1 MPATGIERRNKNYI
15 NYIGGKWTDAASGR
29 SFPVYNPATGEELAA
44 VPDAGRQDAARAIEA
59 AHHAFPGW
67 SGMAAPERARLLL
80 RARDLML
87 ERKEALAHTLTSE
100 QGKPLTEARA
110 EIEYAAGFVTWFA
123 EEGKRVYGETSP
135 ASAAH
140 KRLLVIKQPVGVVAA
155 ITPWNF
161 PAAMVTRKIAPA
173 LAVGCTVVLKPAEQT
188 PLTAI
193 GLFHI
198 FEEVGFPAG
207 AVNLITT
214 LNPAEVGRE
223 VLENPLV
230 SMIAFTGSTEV
241 GKLLMR
247 GSADQVKRIS
257 LELGGHAPFI
267 VFEDAD
273 VDKAVAGA
281 IVSKFRNM
289 GQTCICANRIYV
301 HESVLESFVE
311 KFVERVKRLKMG
323 NGLEEGVHVG
333 PLIDEQ
339 GFKKVSAHV
348 EDAVAKGAKILTGGR
363 SRTDGIFEGG
373 HFFEPTVLT
382 DVQKGMR
389 ILEEET
395 FGPIAPVI
403 PFRDET
409 EVIRAAN
416 DSRSGLAAYFYS
428 QNMSRCL
435 RVAEQLEYGIIG
447 VNDAV
452 PAVPQAPFGGV
463 KESGLGREGGRQG
476 IEEFLEVKAIS
487 FGL

>member
-1 MPATGIERRNKNYI
+1 MPATEVEHQKR
-15 NYIGGKWTDAASGR
+15 NYIGGQWIDAASGR
-29 SFPVYNPATGEELAA
+29 TFSVRNPATGEELGV
-44 VPDAGRQDAARAIEA
+44 VPDAGRQDAARAVEA
-59 AHHAFPGW
+59 ARQAFPSW
-67 SGMAAPERARLLL
+67 SGKPAPERAKLLL
-80 RARDLML
+80 KARDLMM
-87 ERKEALAHTLTSE
+87 ERKEALARTLTSE
-100 QGKPLTEARA
+100 QGKPLIEARG

-123 EEGKRVYGETSP
+123 EEGKRVYGETIP

-140 KRLLVIKQPVGVVAA
+140 KRILVIKQPVGVVAA

-173 LAVGCTVVLKPAEQT
+173 LAAGCTVVLKPAEQT

-193 GLFHI
+193 ALLKI
-198 FEEVGFPAG
+198 FEDAGFPAG
-207 AVNLITT
+207 VINLITT
-214 LNPAEVGRE
+214 LDPSEVGRE
-223 VLENPLV
+223 FLENPLV

-247 GSADQVKRIS
+247 GAADQVKRIS

-273 VDKAVAGA
+273 VDRAVAGA
-281 IVSKFRNM
+281 IASKFRNM
-289 GQTCICANRIYV
+289 GQTCICANRVYV
-301 HESVLESFVE
+301 HESVLEAFAQ
-311 KFVERVKRLKMG
+311 KFVERVKQLNMG
-323 NGLEEGVHVG
+323 NGLEDGVHVG

-339 GFKKVSAHV
+339 GFKKVCTHV
-348 EDAVAKGAKILTGGR
+348 EDAITKGAKVLMGGKA
-363 SRTDGIFEGG
+363 RTDGVFARG
-373 HFFEPTVLT
+373 HFFEPTVLI
-382 DVQKGMR
+382 DVQKGMQ

-395 FGPIAPVI
+395 FGPVAPLI
-403 PFRDET
+403 PFRDEA

-416 DSRSGLAAYFYS
+416 DTRSGLAAYFYS

-463 KESGLGREGGRQG
+463 KESGLGREGGRHG

-487 FGL
+487 LGL

>member
-1 MPATGIERRNKNYI
+1 MPATEVERQKR
-15 NYIGGKWTDAASGR
+15 NYIGGQWIDAASGR
-29 SFPVYNPATGEELAA
+29 TFSVRNPATGEELGV
-44 VPDAGRQDAARAIEA
+44 VPDAGRQDAARAVEA
-59 AHHAFPGW
+59 AHRAFASW
-67 SGMAAPERARLLL
+67 SAKPASERATLLL
-80 RARDLML
+80 KARDLML
-87 ERKEALAHTLTSE
+87 ERKEALARTLTAE
-100 QGKPLTEARA
+100 QGKPLIEARG

-123 EEGKRVYGETSP
+123 EEGKRVYGETIP
-135 ASAAH
+135 ASVAH
-140 KRLLVIKQPVGVVAA
+140 KRILVIKQPVGVVAA

-173 LAVGCTVVLKPAEQT
+173 LAAGCTVVLKPAEQT

-193 GLFHI
+193 ALLKI
-198 FEEVGFPAG
+198 FEDAGFPAG
-207 AVNLITT
+207 VVNLITT
-214 LNPAEVGRE
+214 LDPSEVGRE
-223 VLENPLV
+223 ILENPLV
-230 SMIAFTGSTEV
+230 SMIAFTGSIEV

-247 GSADQVKRIS
+247 GAADQVKRIS

-273 VDKAVAGA
+273 VDRAVGGA
-281 IVSKFRNM
+281 MASKFRNM

-301 HESVLESFVE
+301 HESVLEAFAQ
-311 KFVERVKRLKMG
+311 KFVERVKQLNMG
-323 NGLEEGVHVG
+323 DGLEDGVHVG
-333 PLIDEQ
+333 PLIDEH
-339 GFKKVSAHV
+339 GFKKVCTHV
-348 EDAVAKGAKILTGGR
+348 EDAVAKGAKVLMGGKA
-363 SRTDGIFEGG
+363 RTDGVFARG

-382 DVQKGMR
+382 DVQKGMQ
-389 ILEEET
+389 ILDEET
-395 FGPIAPVI
+395 FGPVAPLI
-403 PFRDET
+403 PFRDEA

-416 DSRSGLAAYFYS
+416 DTRSGLAAYFYS

>member
-1 MPATGIERRNKNYI
+1 MPATEIEHHKRNYFDGQWI
-15 NYIGGKWTDAASGR
+15 DAASGR
-29 SFPVYNPATGEELAA
+29 TFSVRNPATGEELGV
-44 VPDAGRQDAARAIEA
+44 VPDAGRQDAARAVEA
-59 AHHAFPGW
+59 AHRAFPGW
-67 SGMAAPERARLLL
+67 SGKPAPERATLLL
-80 RARDLML
+80 KARDLMM
-87 ERKEALAHTLTSE
+87 ERKEALARTLTSE
-100 QGKPLTEARA
+100 QGKPLIEARG

-123 EEGKRVYGETSP
+123 EEGKRVYGETIP

-140 KRLLVIKQPVGVVAA
+140 KRILVIKQPVGVVAA

-173 LAVGCTVVLKPAEQT
+173 LAAGCTVVLKPAEQT

-193 GLFHI
+193 ALLKI
-198 FEEVGFPAG
+198 FEDAGFPAG
-207 AVNLITT
+207 VVNLITT
-214 LNPAEVGRE
+214 LDPSEVGRE
-223 VLENPLV
+223 FLENPLV

-247 GSADQVKRIS
+247 GAADQVKRVS

-273 VDKAVAGA
+273 VDRAVAGA
-281 IVSKFRNM
+281 MASKFRNM

-301 HESVLESFVE
+301 HESVLEAFAQ
-311 KFVERVKRLKMG
+311 KFVERVAQLNMG
-323 NGLEEGVHVG
+323 NGLEDGVHVG

-339 GFKKVSAHV
+339 GFKKVCAHV
-348 EDAVAKGAKILTGGR
+348 EDAVAKGAKVLMGGKA
-363 SRTDGIFEGG
+363 RTDGVFARG

-382 DVQKGMR
+382 DVQKGMQ
-389 ILEEET
+389 ILGEET
-395 FGPIAPVI
+395 FGPVAPLI
-403 PFRDET
+403 PFRDEA

-416 DSRSGLAAYFYS
+416 DTRSGLAAYFYS

>member
-1 MPATGIERRNKNYI
+1 MRTPEPERRNQ
-15 NYIGGKWTDAASGR
+15 NYIGGEWSDAVSGR
-29 SFPVYNPATGEELAA
+29 TFPVRNPATGEEVGV

-59 AHHAFPGW
+59 AHRAFPIW
-67 SGMAAPERARLLL
+67 SGMAASERAKFLLK
-80 RARDLML
+80 ARDLML
-87 ERKEALAHTLTSE
+87 GRKEALAHILTTE

-123 EEGKRVYGETSP
+123 EEGKRVYGETIP
-135 ASAAH
+135 ASVPH

-161 PAAMVTRKIAPA
+161 PAAMVLRKIAPA
-173 LAVGCTVVLKPAEQT
+173 LAAGCTVVLKPAEQT

-193 GLFHI
+193 GLFQV
-198 FEEVGFPAG
+198 FDEAGFPPG
-207 AVNLITT
+207 VVNIITT
-214 LNPAEVGRE
+214 RDPAEVGRE
-223 VLENPLV
+223 ILENPLV

-247 GSADQVKRIS
+247 GAADQVKRIS

-273 VDKAVAGA
+273 LDKAVTGA
-281 IVSKFRNM
+281 IASKFRNM

-301 HESVLESFVE
+301 HASVLEKFAQ
-311 KFVERVKRLKMG
+311 KFVERVAQLRMG
-323 NGLEEGVHVG
+323 NGLEDGVHVG

-339 GFKKVSAHV
+339 GFKKVCAHV
-348 EDAVAKGAKILTGGR
+348 DDAVAKGAKVLTGGKV
-363 SRTDGIFEGG
+363 RTDGIFARGN
-373 HFFEPTVLT
+373 FFEPTVLG
-382 DVQKGMR
+382 DVRKGMQ

-395 FGPIAPVI
+395 FGPVAPLI
-403 PFRDET
+403 PFQDDA

-447 VNDAV
+447 VNDAM

-463 KESGLGREGGRQG
+463 KESGIGREGGRQG

-487 FGL
+487 LGL